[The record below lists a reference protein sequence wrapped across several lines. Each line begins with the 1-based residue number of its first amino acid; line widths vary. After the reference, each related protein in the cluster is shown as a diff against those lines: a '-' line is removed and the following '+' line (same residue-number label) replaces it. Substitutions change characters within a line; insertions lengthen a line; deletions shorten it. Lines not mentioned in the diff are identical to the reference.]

1 MASKSPQGRI
11 SAQAFAK
18 QWPDRARWIMQST
31 RRLWLSQCVGLAALA
46 EVAAAQQHAHD
57 AVRSS
62 TPPPFQTLDAAE
74 AMEID
79 AITSQ
84 IVPSTDGPGAH
95 EAGVVYFIDRALS
108 TFDKDLRESYR
119 TGMAGVQ
126 QKRKEM
132 FPGST
137 SIATLANDRQIQ
149 LIHGIETSDFFELL
163 RTHTLY
169 GFLGNPSYGGNR
181 DRVGWKLIGFE
192 DRMAYQPP
200 FGYYD
205 AEVNK

>member
-1 MASKSPQGRI
+1 
-11 SAQAFAK
+11 
-18 QWPDRARWIMQST
+18 MQST
-31 RRLWLSQCVGLAALA
+31 RRLWLSQCVGIAALA
-46 EVAAAQQHAHD
+46 EVASAQQHAHD

-62 TPPPFQTLDAAE
+62 TPPAFQTLTSAE
-74 AMEID
+74 AVEID

-84 IVPSTDGPGAH
+84 IVPSSDGPGAH

-108 TFDKDLRESYR
+108 TFDAGLRESYR
-119 TGMAGVQ
+119 AGIAGVQ
-126 QKRKEM
+126 QKRKQM
-132 FPGST
+132 FPGSA
-137 SIATLANDRQIQ
+137 SIATLSSDQKIQ
-149 LIHGIETSDFFELL
+149 LIHGIETTEFFELL

-181 DRVGWKLIGFE
+181 DHVGWKLIGFE

-205 AEVNK
+205 AEENK